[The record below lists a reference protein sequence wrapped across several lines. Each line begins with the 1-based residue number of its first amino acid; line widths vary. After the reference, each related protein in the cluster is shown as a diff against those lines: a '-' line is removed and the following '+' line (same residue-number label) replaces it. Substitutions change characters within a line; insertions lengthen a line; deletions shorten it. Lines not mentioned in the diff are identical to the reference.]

1 MIEPEQ
7 FFQLAPSDQAAELF
21 ALRFQRTKRNR
32 RFLLKLVGH
41 APHLSPEVVAALL
54 ELLYDHRLAAAVPFV
69 REQLLSSDPNIRF
82 FACEALGW
90 LGEPRDVRL
99 LKPLA
104 FDEAIAHPFEE
115 PVSVAANAAIARL
128 SERVSQDG

>member
-1 MIEPEQ
+1 M
-7 FFQLAPSDQAAELF
+7 
-21 ALRFQRTKRNR
+21 RFQRTKRNR